1 MVGLSPQTSA
11 ELICLVTD
19 ATHPVRVELKDP
31 VLAAFLA
38 WLVPG
43 LGHFYQGRLAK
54 AALFFITI
62 LGTFIAGVYIGGSS
76 DLGWGRVV
84 YASWRDGDK
93 RLPFLCQIGVGLPCM
108 PALIQAH
115 RVRNQ
120 KTPLLNG
127 FMAPPVPDGQEQ
139 PGQPSLN
146 RLNKELHRFFELG
159 TVYTMVAGLL
169 NVLAIYDAF
178 SGPVIVEPR
187 RKREDEEP
195 EDAETNGKPQPNS
208 ETPGATS

>member
-1 MVGLSPQTSA
+1 
-11 ELICLVTD
+11 VTD
-19 ATHPVRVELKDP
+19 ETREIHVNLKDP

-38 WLVPG
+38 WLMPG
-43 LGHFYQGRLAK
+43 FGHFYQGRLAK
-54 AALFFITI
+54 GFLFLITI
-62 LGTFIAGVYIGGSS
+62 LGTFITGVYLGGNSE
-76 DLGWGRVV
+76 LGWGRVV

-108 PALIQAH
+108 PALIQAS

-127 FMAPPVPDGQEQ
+127 FMAPPAPEGQEQ
-139 PGQPSLN
+139 AGEPTLN
-146 RLNKELHRFFELG
+146 RLNKELNRFFELG

-178 SGPVIVEPR
+178 SGPVWGEPR
-187 RKREDEEP
+187 RKREDEESDESP
-195 EDAETNGKPQPNS
+195 TSEPKPQPKS
-208 ETPGATS
+208 DTPGGAS

>member
-1 MVGLSPQTSA
+1 VSDQT
-11 ELICLVTD
+11 
-19 ATHPVRVELKDP
+19 THIRVDLKDP

-54 AALFFITI
+54 GALFFITI
-62 LGTFIAGVYIGGSS
+62 LGTFITGVYLGGNNE
-76 DLGWGRVV
+76 LGWGRVV
-84 YASWRDGDK
+84 YTSWREGDK

-108 PALIQAH
+108 PALIQAN
-115 RVRNQ
+115 RVRSQ
-120 KTPLLNG
+120 KTPLWNG
-127 FMAPPVPDGQEQ
+127 FMAPPVPEGQQQ
-139 PGQPSLN
+139 PGQPTLN

-187 RKREDEEP
+187 RKEPDEGDEAQNEADP
-195 EDAETNGKPQPNS
+195 KPDEKPAN
-208 ETPGATS
+208 TPGATT

>member
-1 MVGLSPQTSA
+1 MTEEP
-11 ELICLVTD
+11 EKI
-19 ATHPVRVELKDP
+19 RVPLKDP

-54 AALFFITI
+54 GALFFITI
-62 LGTFIAGVYIGGSS
+62 LSTFITGVYLGGSS

-108 PALIQAH
+108 PALIQASRLH
-115 RVRNQ
+115 NQ

-127 FMAPPVPDGQEQ
+127 FMAPPVPEGMEQ
-139 PGQPSLN
+139 PGQPTLN

-178 SGPVIVEPR
+178 SGPVIVELR
-187 RKREDEEP
+187 KKREDEDE
-195 EDAETNGKPQPNS
+195 EEADAAVLPDPKPD
-208 ETPGATS
+208 TPGATT

>member
-1 MVGLSPQTSA
+1 
-11 ELICLVTD
+11 VTEEPEKIRID
-19 ATHPVRVELKDP
+19 LKDP

-54 AALFFITI
+54 GALFLVTI
-62 LGTFIAGVYIGGSS
+62 LGTFITGVYLGGNSE
-76 DLGWGRVV
+76 LGWGRVV

-93 RLPFLCQIGVGLPCM
+93 RLPFLCQVGVGLPCM
-108 PALIQAH
+108 PALIQASRLH
-115 RVRNQ
+115 NQ

-127 FMAPPVPDGQEQ
+127 FMAPPVPDGMDQ
-139 PGQPSLN
+139 PGQPTLN

-178 SGPVIVEPR
+178 SGPVIVEPGK
-187 RKREDEEP
+187 KREDDEEAEEP
-195 EDAETNGKPQPNS
+195 ADPKPTPD
-208 ETPGATS
+208 TPGATT